1 MSAPAVLLCVVIVLF
16 LIAQIRVGCKAEYD
30 QEGVR
35 VFVRA
40 AGFHICVFPVKKK
53 EKKQKPKKAKKPKK
67 EKKPKDKKEKKKK
80 DKKEKAKKEPKKG
93 KEMPKE
99 EKKEKGG
106 SILDFLPLVQ
116 VGLDLLNDFRWKLR
130 LNRLELKLIMAADD
144 PADLGINYGRAWA
157 AVGNLVPM
165 LERSFIIKKKDIEVE
180 CDFTSSETLVVA
192 RLDITITL
200 GRIISL
206 AVVTGIRALREF
218 LKIMKKRKG
227 GAVK

>member
-1 MSAPAVLLCVVIVLF
+1 MGW
-16 LIAQIRVGCKAEYD
+16 LIAFIIIFLLAILPLGASVKYNSDGPLVRIIAGPIR
-30 QEGVR
+30 
-35 VFVRA
+35 FT
-40 AGFHICVFPVKKK
+40 IFPMKKK
-53 EKKQKPKKAKKPKK
+53 EKKENKEKKPKEKKPKK
-67 EKKPKDKKEKKKK
+67 EKP
-80 DKKEKAKKEPKKG
+80 KKEPKKS
-93 KEMPKE
+93 KEKPQE
-99 EKKEKGG
+99 EKNEKGG

-116 VGLDLLNDFRWKLR
+116 VGLDFLNGFRWKLR

-144 PADLGINYGRAWA
+144 PADLGINYGRAWT

-165 LERSFIIKKKDIEVE
+165 LERSFVIKKKDIEVE
-180 CDFTSSETLVVA
+180 CDFTTSETLVIA

>member
-1 MSAPAVLLCVVIVLF
+1 MGWLIAFVILF
-16 LIAQIRVGCKAEYD
+16 LLTVLPLGASVKYNADGPLVRIIAGP
-30 QEGVR
+30 VR
-35 VFVRA
+35 FT
-40 AGFHICVFPVKKK
+40 VFPAKKK
-53 EKKQKPKKAKKPKK
+53 EKK
-67 EKKPKDKKEKKKK
+67 EKKPKEKKKKK
-80 DKKEKAKKEPKKG
+80 DKPKAEPQEEKKKPKA
-93 KEMPKE
+93 

-144 PADLGINYGRAWA
+144 PADLGMNYGKAWA

-165 LERSFIIKKKDIEVE
+165 LERSFVIKKKDIEVE
-180 CDFTSSETLVVA
+180 CDFTASETLIIA

-200 GRIISL
+200 GRLIAL
-206 AVVTGIRALREF
+206 AVVNGIRGLREF

>member
-1 MSAPAVLLCVVIVLF
+1 MGWLIAF
-16 LIAQIRVGCKAEYD
+16 LIIFLLAILPLGASVKYNSDGPLVRIIAGPIRFK
-30 QEGVR
+30 
-35 VFVRA
+35 
-40 AGFHICVFPVKKK
+40 VFPMKKK
-53 EKKQKPKKAKKPKK
+53 EKK
-67 EKKPKDKKEKKKK
+67 EKKPKE
-80 DKKEKAKKEPKKG
+80 KKEKAKNEPQKSKD
-93 KEMPKE
+93 KPKE

-106 SILDFLPLVQ
+106 SLLDFLPLVQ

-165 LERSFIIKKKDIEVE
+165 LERSFVIKKKDIEVE
-180 CDFTSSETLVVA
+180 CDFTTSETLVIA

-200 GRIISL
+200 GRLIAL
-206 AVVTGIRALREF
+206 AVVNGIRGLREF

>member
-1 MSAPAVLLCVVIVLF
+1 MGWLIAFIILF
-16 LIAQIRVGCKAEYD
+16 LLAILPLGASIKYNSEGPLVRIIAGPIR
-30 QEGVR
+30 
-35 VFVRA
+35 FT
-40 AGFHICVFPVKKK
+40 VFPMKKK
-53 EKKQKPKKAKKPKK
+53 EKK
-67 EKKPKDKKEKKKK
+67 EKKPKEKKQKKEKPKKESKKTK
-80 DKKEKAKKEPKKG
+80 DK
-93 KEMPKE
+93 PKE

-116 VGLDLLNDFRWKLR
+116 VGLDLLDDFRWKLR

-144 PADLGINYGRAWA
+144 PADLGLNYGRAWA

-165 LERSFIIKKKDIEVE
+165 LERSFVIKKKDIEVE
-180 CDFTSSETLVVA
+180 CDFTTTETLIVA

-200 GRIISL
+200 GRMIAL
-206 AVVTGIRALREF
+206 AVVNGIRGLREF

>member
-1 MSAPAVLLCVVIVLF
+1 MGWLIAFIILF
-16 LIAQIRVGCKAEYD
+16 LLAILPLGASVKYNAEGPLVRIIAGP
-30 QEGVR
+30 VR
-35 VFVRA
+35 LT
-40 AGFHICVFPVKKK
+40 VFPMKKK
-53 EKKQKPKKAKKPKK
+53 EKK

-93 KEMPKE
+93 KEKPKE

-165 LERSFIIKKKDIEVE
+165 LERSFVIKKKDIEVE
-180 CDFTSSETLVVA
+180 CDFTTSETLVIA

-200 GRIISL
+200 GRIIAL
-206 AVVTGIRALREF
+206 VVVNGIRGLREF

>member
-1 MSAPAVLLCVVIVLF
+1 MGWLIAFIILF
-16 LIAQIRVGCKAEYD
+16 LLAILPLGASIKYNSEGPLVRIIAGPIR
-30 QEGVR
+30 
-35 VFVRA
+35 FT
-40 AGFHICVFPVKKK
+40 VFPMKKK
-53 EKKQKPKKAKKPKK
+53 GKK
-67 EKKPKDKKEKKKK
+67 EKKPKEKKQKKEKPKKESKKSK
-80 DKKEKAKKEPKKG
+80 DK
-93 KEMPKE
+93 PKE

-116 VGLDLLNDFRWKLR
+116 VGLDLLDDFRWKLR

-144 PADLGINYGRAWA
+144 PADLGLNYGRAWA

-165 LERSFIIKKKDIEVE
+165 LERSFVIKKKDIEVE
-180 CDFTSSETLVVA
+180 CDFTTTETLIVA

-200 GRIISL
+200 GRMIAL
-206 AVVTGIRALREF
+206 AVVNGIRGLREF